1 VRSNPEVHDN
11 TIAREKDMKKPINIS
26 VIAILGVMM
35 LMLPGSLTAAGDITG
50 WEIDSEYNEQYDPK
64 ERDSIKGDIVKFITV
79 KPLKGMVSGTAF
91 ILDEGGGDKVVV
103 HVCPESYATGRETGL
118 RRGDWV
124 KVKGAWADIGDES
137 IFMAAKIRKD
147 NDYAFKVRLTADGKP
162 FWTMSPEELAKEKA
176 EVE

>member
-1 VRSNPEVHDN
+1 
-11 TIAREKDMKKPINIS
+11 MKRYFSALSVCTLITTLLLVPIQ
-26 VIAILGVMM
+26 
-35 LMLPGSLTAAGDITG
+35 SLAAGDVTG
-50 WEIDSEYNEQYDPK
+50 WEIGSEYNDLYDPK
-64 ERDSIKGDIVKFITV
+64 ERDAITGDIVKFITV
-79 KPLKGMVSGTAF
+79 EPMKGMAPGTAF
-91 ILDEGGGDKVVV
+91 ILDEGSGDKVVV

-124 KVKGAWADIGDES
+124 KVKGVWADVGDDS

-147 NDYAFKVRLTADGKP
+147 NDFAFKVRLTSDGKP